1 MAFVTAALVA
11 FFNEPSPRAL
21 LLADLLLAHLCRA
34 VLLRASCTQNF
45 YCPNFVQVGWRVES
59 VLARACELH
68 KKTWHGEPYCHHSR
82 PVPSLPLLCTL
93 LRQLSEPTG
102 MSHIPLGGTAVLA
115 AAEAVLKMFGNF
127 KMSIN
132 LFQKC
137 KSIYWLYVP
146 SFRHFLFF
154 AILITTLRRV
164 SVLYGISKPSPLN
177 SAV

>member
-1 MAFVTAALVA
+1 M
-11 FFNEPSPRAL
+11 
-21 LLADLLLAHLCRA
+21 
-34 VLLRASCTQNF
+34 
-45 YCPNFVQVGWRVES
+45 
-59 VLARACELH
+59 
-68 KKTWHGEPYCHHSR
+68 
-82 PVPSLPLLCTL
+82 
-93 LRQLSEPTG
+93 
-102 MSHIPLGGTAVLA
+102 LA

-154 AILITTLRRV
+154 PILIATLRRV